1 MDAQFGGVDQRKIFT
16 FAEKVCDDIVNYVQW
31 LVVTL
36 DNIKGLCDVLKPY
49 TIFCYMKLFNDVYIS
64 IIP

>member
-16 FAEKVCDDIVNYVQW
+16 FAEKVCDDVVNYVQW

-36 DNIKGLCDVLKPY
+36 DNLRGFTYYVDVLS
-49 TIFCYMKLFNDVYIS
+49 TSDHFLTQLF
-64 IIP
+64 